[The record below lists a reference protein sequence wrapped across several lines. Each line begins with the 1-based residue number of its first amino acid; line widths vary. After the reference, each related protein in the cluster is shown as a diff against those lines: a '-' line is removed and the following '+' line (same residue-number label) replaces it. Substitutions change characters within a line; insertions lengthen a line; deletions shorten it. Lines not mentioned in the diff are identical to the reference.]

1 MPVESDVEAVAEALP
16 AGVFKLVLREMSQKL
31 QGEKELFS
39 CFLRG
44 VEVGWG

>member
-1 MPVESDVEAVAEALP
+1 MPVESDAETVAEALP
-16 AGVFKLVLREMSQKL
+16 AGVSKLFLREMSQKL
-31 QGEKELFS
+31 QGERELFS